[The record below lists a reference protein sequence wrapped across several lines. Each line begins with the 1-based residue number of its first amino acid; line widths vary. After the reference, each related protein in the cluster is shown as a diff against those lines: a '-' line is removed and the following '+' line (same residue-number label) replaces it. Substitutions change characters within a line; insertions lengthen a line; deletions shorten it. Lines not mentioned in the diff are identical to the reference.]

1 MYADA
6 SSGRRAGRVRVP
18 NVEVMELSSTDLGL
32 AARVQQLSK
41 TYGTGESTV
50 HALDGVSVGIRRSEF
65 TAIMGPSGSG
75 KSTLMH
81 IMAGLDA
88 PSSGR
93 AWIGDTDITGLS
105 DLELTI
111 LRRRRVGFVF
121 QAFNL
126 VPTLDAL
133 GNILLPFDL
142 DGRRPTAL
150 ERARID
156 GLVERLG
163 LTSRLGHRPHQLSG
177 GQQQRVAIARALAT
191 APDLVFADEP
201 TGNLDS
207 RSGREVLALLAAA
220 TREHGQSI
228 AMVTHDPV
236 AASHADR
243 VLFLGDGRIVADKPR
258 QSAEEISAYML
269 ASELSAGAP
278 VAAASAVGHAVAE
291 VTS

>member
-1 MYADA
+1 M
-6 SSGRRAGRVRVP
+6 
-18 NVEVMELSSTDLGL
+18 NLSSTDLGL
-32 AARVQQLSK
+32 AARVQGLTK
-41 TYGTGESTV
+41 TYGHGEGAV
-50 HALDGVSVGIRRSEF
+50 RALDDVSVGIRRGQF

-88 PSSGR
+88 ATSGR
-93 AWIGDTDITGLS
+93 AWIGDTDITALS

-126 VPTLDAL
+126 VPTLDAI

-142 DGRRPTAL
+142 DGRRPSAL

-156 GLVERLG
+156 ALVETLG
-163 LTSRLGHRPHQLSG
+163 LAPRLRHRPHELSG

-191 APDLVFADEP
+191 SPDLVFADEP

-207 RSGREVLALLAAA
+207 RSGREVLSLLQTAS
-220 TREHGQSI
+220 REHGQSI
-228 AMVTHDPV
+228 AMVTHDPI

-243 VLFLGDGRIVADKPR
+243 VILLGDGRIVADKPR
-258 QSAEEISAYML
+258 QSAEEIAAYML
-269 ASELSAGAP
+269 ASELGAPSALISTGAGA
-278 VAAASAVGHAVAE
+278 
-291 VTS
+291 

>member
-1 MYADA
+1 MYAGA
-6 SSGRRAGRVRVP
+6 TRGRRGGRPPVRTVGG
-18 NVEVMELSSTDLGL
+18 MEITTTDMGL
-32 AARVQQLSK
+32 AARVQNLGKS
-41 TYGTGESTV
+41 YGSGQAGV
-50 HALDGVSVGIRRSEF
+50 RALDDVTVGIRRGQF

-88 PSSGR
+88 PTSGR
-93 AWIGDTDITGLS
+93 AWIGDSEITGLS
-105 DLELTI
+105 DLELTV

-142 DGRRPTAL
+142 DGRTPSAL

-156 GLVERLG
+156 DLIDSLG
-163 LTSRLGHRPHQLSG
+163 LRARLRHRPHELSG

-207 RSGREVLALLAAA
+207 RSSREVLSLLATAS
-220 TREHGQSI
+220 REHGQSI
-228 AMVTHDPV
+228 AMVTHDPI

-243 VLFLGDGRIVADKPR
+243 VLFLGDGRVVADKPR
-258 QSAEEISAYML
+258 QSAEQVSAFML
-269 ASELSAGAP
+269 AAE
-278 VAAASAVGHAVAE
+278 VAA
-291 VTS
+291 